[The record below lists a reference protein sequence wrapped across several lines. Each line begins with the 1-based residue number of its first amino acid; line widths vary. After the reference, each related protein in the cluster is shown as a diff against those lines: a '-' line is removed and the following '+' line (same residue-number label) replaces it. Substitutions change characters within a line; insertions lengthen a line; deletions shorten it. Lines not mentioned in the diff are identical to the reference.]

1 MSEDPDPT
9 ETLTAARDGIRVEK
23 RFNPDEFAVPTIQF
37 TIVSEREDRA
47 DITLS
52 DQIPAEFPMDGV
64 GFHPDYEGGHWSYG
78 EGCVTFEWSIE
89 PGESVTT
96 VYGIRIAEPSEVVPF
111 LAEPELAEI
120 SPVADGS
127 GPSEPREIDADRDE
141 QTIDDIVPE
150 SSTGVVRELLTDE
163 SASVPGLEQTGE
175 SEAADAP
182 TAVDEDPLA
191 ADPLVDDPVGA
202 DPLAD
207 EPIGEDP
214 LSDEPTG
221 KDPLADDP
229 VADDP
234 VADDPVADDSLAE
247 PLQLDDPVEPSDVDS
262 EATSDSSTPES
273 TDDIELDLDGVD
285 AGSDDEVVAAVEDD
299 GAASVDDPTIPVL
312 ESTSADGT
320 GESPDG
326 VAADGQGSESGSET
340 EGGAASSEG
349 LDTTEAASVGGP
361 GTAVTEGGIAAA
373 LADELRSDSIDE
385 ADLDV
390 LRTALR
396 LERSDSERARM
407 SHLQS
412 RVSDLEAYIDALE
425 EFIDEHGTV
434 DRLFEEIRSE
444 SASISEQV
452 SDLETL
458 VAANTEDVTA
468 LDTEVSAIDERVAD
482 VSNEVAEASNE
493 VAEVSNEVADV
504 ADEVEHASESIDAL
518 EADLSA
524 VATDVESNSATI
536 DSFDEELT
544 GVRAA
549 VEDIEDE
556 FDDRVAAAREDVE
569 SDVEALEDRL
579 ETVRDDID
587 ALVEWRDQLGE
598 MFSGSR

>member
-9 ETLTAARDGIRVEK
+9 ETLIAARDGIRVEK

-37 TIVSEREDRA
+37 TIVSEREDRV
-47 DITLS
+47 DVTLT

-78 EGCVTFEWSIE
+78 EGCVTFERTIE
-89 PGESVTT
+89 DGESVTT
-96 VYGIRIAEPSEVVPF
+96 VYGIRISEPSEVVPF

-127 GPSEPREIDADRDE
+127 GPSEPREIDADGDE

-163 SASVPGLEQTGE
+163 SASVPGLEETGE
-175 SEAADAP
+175 TVAADAP
-182 TAVDEDPLA
+182 TAVDAADTPAESGTETSDESVADDPLA
-191 ADPLVDDPVGA
+191 ADPLADDPVA
-202 DPLAD
+202 VDPLAD
-207 EPIGEDP
+207 EPIGEDS
-214 LSDEPTG
+214 LADEPAG
-221 KDPLADDP
+221 EDHL
-229 VADDP
+229 
-234 VADDPVADDSLAE
+234 SE
-247 PLQLDDPVEPSDVDS
+247 PLDLDDPVEPSDADS
-262 EATSDSSTPES
+262 KATSDSSTPES
-273 TDDIELDLDGVD
+273 AADIELDLDGADVG
-285 AGSDDEVVAAVEDD
+285 ADDEAVAAVEDD
-299 GAASVDDPTIPVL
+299 GPSSVDESTIPVI
-312 ESTSADGT
+312 ETTSPAGT
-320 GESPDG
+320 GESSDA
-326 VAADGQGSESGSET
+326 VTADGQGSNGGSGTERGATPSE
-340 EGGAASSEG
+340 AI
-349 LDTTEAASVGGP
+349 DTTGGESVDDL
-361 GTAVTEGGIAAA
+361 GTAVSEGGITAA
-373 LADELRSDSIDE
+373 LADELRSDSVDE

-396 LERSDSERARM
+396 LERSESERVRM

-425 EFIDEHGTV
+425 AFIDEHGTV
-434 DRLFEEIRSE
+434 DRLLEELRSE

-458 VAANTEDVTA
+458 VTANTEEVTA

-482 VSNEVAEASNE
+482 VSNEVAD
-493 VAEVSNEVADV
+493 VSDEVADV
-504 ADEVEHASESIDAL
+504 DDDVEHVRETIATL
-518 EADLSA
+518 EADISA
-524 VATDVESNSATI
+524 VATDVESISTTF

-556 FDDRVAAAREDVE
+556 FEDRVSAAREDVE
-569 SDVEALEDRL
+569 SDVDALEERL

-587 ALVEWRDQLGE
+587 ELVDWRDQLGE